1 MRLFV
6 AVACEPAL
14 TRAAGS
20 LIDTLRARATRL
32 APRARLAW
40 VAPDRLHFTLAFIG
54 NTPESQ
60 VPAIV
65 SALQPPWPVPAF
77 EMELAG
83 CGAFPERGRPRVLWA
98 GVTDGRDWLVS
109 VANEV
114 RSRLTAIGLTLEAR
128 PFAPHMTL
136 ARVKDAAGL
145 RPGSLLDG
153 LTGVVLGRMTVDAI
167 TLFQSRLSSS
177 GSSYHV
183 VATSPLRG
191 DTR

>member
-20 LIDTLRARATRL
+20 LIETLRARAARL

-40 VAPDRLHFTLAFIG
+40 VAPEHLHFTLAFIG
-54 NTPESQ
+54 NTPELR

-83 CGAFPERGRPRVLWA
+83 CGSFPPRGRPRVVWV
-98 GVTDGRDWLVS
+98 GVTDGRDRLVF
-109 VANEV
+109 VAGEV
-114 RSRLTAIGLTLEAR
+114 RSRLTAVGVTLEAR

-136 ARVKDAAGL
+136 ARVKDAGGL
-145 RPGSLLDG
+145 RPESLLDG
-153 LTGVVLGRMTVDAI
+153 VTGIVLGRMTVVAI

-191 DTR
+191 DAR

>member
-14 TRAAGS
+14 TRAAES
-20 LIDTLRARATRL
+20 LIDTLRARTARL

-54 NTPESQ
+54 ETPDAQ
-60 VPAIV
+60 VPAMV
-65 SALQPPWPVPAF
+65 SALQPPWPGPAVD
-77 EMELAG
+77 MELGG
-83 CGAFPERGRPRVLWA
+83 CGAFAERGRPRVLWA
-98 GVTDGRDWLVS
+98 GVTDGQDRLVS
-109 VANEV
+109 VAGEV
-114 RSRLTAIGLTLEAR
+114 RSRLTAIGVTLEAR
-128 PFAPHMTL
+128 PFSPHMTL

-145 RPGSLLDG
+145 RPGSLLNG
-153 LTGVVLGRMTVDAI
+153 LTGIVLGRMTVDAI

-183 VATSPLRG
+183 IATSPLSG
-191 DTR
+191 DAR

>member
-1 MRLFV
+1 VRLFV

-20 LIDTLRARATRL
+20 LIDTLRARTARL

-40 VAPDRLHFTLAFIG
+40 VAPDRLHVTLAFIG
-54 NTPESQ
+54 DTPESQ

-65 SALQPPWPVPAF
+65 SALQPPWAVPAF

-98 GVTDGRDWLVS
+98 GVTDGRDRLVS
-109 VANEV
+109 IAGEV
-114 RSRLTAIGLTLEAR
+114 RSRLTAIGVTLEAR
-128 PFAPHMTL
+128 PFSPHMTL

-153 LTGVVLGRMTVDAI
+153 LTGIVLGRMTVDAI

-191 DTR
+191 DAR

>member
-1 MRLFV
+1 VRLFV
-6 AVACEPAL
+6 AVACEPDL
-14 TRAAGS
+14 TRAAGA
-20 LIDTLRARATRL
+20 LLDTLRARSARL

-54 NTPESQ
+54 DTPESH

-83 CGAFPERGRPRVLWA
+83 CGTFPERGRPRVLWA
-98 GVTDGRDWLVS
+98 GVTDGRDRLVS
-109 VANEV
+109 VAGEV
-114 RSRLTAIGLTLEAR
+114 RSRLTAIGVTPEAR

-136 ARVKDAAGL
+136 ARVKDPAGL
-145 RPGSLLDG
+145 RPGSLLNG
-153 LTGVVLGRMTVDAI
+153 LTDIVLGRMTVDAI
-167 TLFQSRLSSS
+167 TLFHSRLSSS

-191 DTR
+191 DAR